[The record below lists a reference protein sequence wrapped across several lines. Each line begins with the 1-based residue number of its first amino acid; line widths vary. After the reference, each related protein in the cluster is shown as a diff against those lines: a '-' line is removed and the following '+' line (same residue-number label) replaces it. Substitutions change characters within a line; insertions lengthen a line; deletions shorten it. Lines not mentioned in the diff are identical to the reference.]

1 MTMERKHFL
10 TLGAGLTVGGLLG
23 KSALQ
28 SETIDGKNQS
38 LSNQKF
44 DLKNPFPIAP
54 NDSENQPEQDGPY
67 WDFIRTLF
75 PLNPNLT
82 FLNNGTMGITPY
94 PVLEALNKSFH
105 HIAENAA
112 YPMHDGSFEEN
123 LAKILGCKGSELAI
137 TKNVSEGVN
146 LACRAI
152 NLKKGDEVIITLHE
166 HVGGCAAWLY
176 RAKTEGIV
184 LKLAALGATA
194 EETLKNIQ
202 AVKTKNTKVIAVPHI
217 PCTIGQVLPVNE
229 ICAWA
234 RANGIISAID
244 GAHPLGMLQMNLKE
258 MGCDYYSG
266 CFHKWLLGP
275 IGTGFFYASEEI
287 LSRSAIHH
295 VAAYSVDKFDMSTT
309 PPSLGELVNKTARYS
324 YGTFPGPM
332 YDGAKAALQFY
343 QKIGPALIEKRVK
356 FLSKEVMNGLYAVND
371 NPKLKFPI
379 LDGSQTQNGSAE
391 TSNVKTPIAWKMHHS
406 HGPVIEVLTP
416 EEEASRGAQVGF
428 RIHEHPSKTAASN
441 AQATKEGTPIASAA
455 SSAPIT
461 PGTSTPQASQRFCDF
476 ARKNNVIL
484 RYVAENNIHC
494 VRVSTHYYNNKK
506 DINRFFEVLD
516 MFLKE
521 EGWL

>member
-1 MTMERKHFL
+1 MERKHFL
-10 TLGAGLTVGGLLG
+10 TLGAGLTVGGLIG
-23 KSALQ
+23 KSALNGENI
-28 SETIDGKNQS
+28 SGAKTKISDY
-38 LSNQKF
+38 KF
-44 DLKNPFPIAP
+44 DPEKPFPI
-54 NDSENQPEQDGPY
+54 SPEGDVNHPEHDGPY

-75 PLNPNLT
+75 PLKSDLT

-105 HIAENAA
+105 HIAENGA

-123 LAKILGCKGSELAI
+123 LGQILGCKGSELAI

-152 NLKKGDEVIITLHE
+152 SLKKGDEVIITLHE

-194 EETLKNIQ
+194 EETLNNIKS
-202 AVKTKNTKVIAVPHI
+202 VKTKNTKVIAVPHI

-234 RANGIISAID
+234 KANGIISAID

-287 LSRSAIHH
+287 LSRSVIHH

-309 PPSLGELVNKTARYS
+309 PPSMGELVNKTARYS

-332 YDGAKAALQFY
+332 YDGAKAAMQFY

-356 FLSKEVMNGLYAVND
+356 YLSKEVMNGLMEIND
-371 NPKLKFPI
+371 NPSLKF
-379 LDGSQTQNGSAE
+379 
-391 TSNVKTPIAWKMHHS
+391 
-406 HGPVIEVLTP
+406 PVIEVLTP
-416 EEEASRGAQVGF
+416 AEDASRGAQVGF
-428 RIHEHPSKTAASN
+428 RIHEHPSKIASSN
-441 AQATKEGTPIASAA
+441 AQVTKEGAPIA
-455 SSAPIT
+455 IT
-461 PGTSTPQASQRFCDF
+461 AISQSLVPGTSTPQASQRFCDF

-506 DINRFFEVLD
+506 DINRFFEVLQ

-521 EGWL
+521 EGWM

>member
-1 MTMERKHFL
+1 MERKHFL
-10 TLGAGLTVGGLLG
+10 TLGAGLTLGGLIG
-23 KSALQ
+23 KSALNGEKI
-28 SETIDGKNQS
+28 SGAKTKISD
-38 LSNQKF
+38 LKF
-44 DLKNPFPIAP
+44 DLEKPFPISAEGDV
-54 NDSENQPEQDGPY
+54 NHPEQDGPY

-75 PLNPNLT
+75 PLKSDLT

-105 HIAENAA
+105 HIAENGA

-123 LAKILGCKGSELAI
+123 LGQILGCKGSELAI

-152 NLKKGDEVIITLHE
+152 ALKKGDEVIITLHE

-184 LKLAALGATA
+184 LKLATLGATA
-194 EETLKNIQ
+194 EETLNNIK

-234 RANGIISAID
+234 KANGIISAID

-287 LSRSAIHH
+287 LSHSAIHH

-309 PPSLGELVNKTARYS
+309 PPSMGELVNKTARYS

-332 YDGAKAALQFY
+332 YDGAKAAMQFY

-356 FLSKEVMNGLYAVND
+356 YLSKEVMNGLMEINN
-371 NPKLKFPI
+371 NPSLKFPVI
-379 LDGSQTQNGSAE
+379 DPSRSQNGVDNS
-391 TSNVKTPIAWKMHHS
+391 SNNSLPIAWKMHHS
-406 HGPVIEVLTP
+406 QGPVIEILTP
-416 EEEASRGAQVGF
+416 SEDASRGAQVGF
-428 RIHEHPSKTAASN
+428 RIHQHPSKIAAANIQS
-441 AQATKEGTPIASAA
+441 AIAERPLSKSKESQTGV
-455 SSAPIT
+455 

-506 DINRFFEVLD
+506 DINRFFEVLQL
-516 MFLKE
+516 FLKE
-521 EGWL
+521 EGWM

>member
-1 MTMERKHFL
+1 MERKHFL
-10 TLGAGLTVGGLLG
+10 TLGAGLTVGGLIG
-23 KSALQ
+23 KSALNGEKI
-28 SETIDGKNQS
+28 SGAKTKISD
-38 LSNQKF
+38 LKF
-44 DLKNPFPIAP
+44 DLEKPFPISP
-54 NDSENQPEQDGPY
+54 EGDVNHPEQDGPY

-75 PLNPNLT
+75 PLKSDLT

-105 HIAENAA
+105 HIAENGA

-123 LAKILGCKGSELAI
+123 LGQILGCKGSELAI

-152 NLKKGDEVIITLHE
+152 SLKKGDEVIITLHE

-184 LKLAALGATA
+184 LKLATLGATA
-194 EETLKNIQ
+194 EETLNNIK

-234 RANGIISAID
+234 KANGIISAID

-258 MGCDYYSG
+258 IGCDYYSG

-287 LSRSAIHH
+287 LSHSAIHH

-309 PPSLGELVNKTARYS
+309 PPSMGELVNKTARYS

-332 YDGAKAALQFY
+332 YDGAKAAMQFY

-356 FLSKEVMNGLYAVND
+356 YLSKEVMNGLMEINN
-371 NPKLKFPI
+371 NPSLKFPVI
-379 LDGSQTQNGSAE
+379 DPSRSQNGVDNS
-391 TSNVKTPIAWKMHHS
+391 SNNSLPIAWKMHHS
-406 HGPVIEVLTP
+406 QGPVIEILTP
-416 EEEASRGAQVGF
+416 SEDASRGAQVGF
-428 RIHEHPSKTAASN
+428 RIHQHPSKIVAANIQSTI
-441 AQATKEGTPIASAA
+441 AETPLSK
-455 SSAPIT
+455 ST
-461 PGTSTPQASQRFCDF
+461 ENQTGVPGTSTPQASQRFCDF

-506 DINRFFEVLD
+506 DINRFFEVLQL
-516 MFLKE
+516 FLKE
-521 EGWL
+521 EGWM

>member
-1 MTMERKHFL
+1 MERKHFL
-10 TLGAGLTVGGLLG
+10 TLGAGLTVGGLIG
-23 KSALQ
+23 KSALNGENI
-28 SETIDGKNQS
+28 SGAKTKISDY
-38 LSNQKF
+38 KF
-44 DLKNPFPIAP
+44 DPEKPFPISP
-54 NDSENQPEQDGPY
+54 EGDVNHPEQDGPY

-75 PLNPNLT
+75 PLKSDLT

-105 HIAENAA
+105 HIAENGA

-123 LAKILGCKGSELAI
+123 LGQILGCKGSELAI

-152 NLKKGDEVIITLHE
+152 SLNKGDEVIITLHE

-194 EETLKNIQ
+194 EETLNNIKS
-202 AVKTKNTKVIAVPHI
+202 VKTKNTKVIAVPHI

-234 RANGIISAID
+234 KANGIISAID

-309 PPSLGELVNKTARYS
+309 PPSMGELVNKTARYS

-332 YDGAKAALQFY
+332 YDGAKAAMQFY

-356 FLSKEVMNGLYAVND
+356 YLSKEVMNGLTEIND
-371 NPKLKFPI
+371 NPSLKF
-379 LDGSQTQNGSAE
+379 
-391 TSNVKTPIAWKMHHS
+391 
-406 HGPVIEVLTP
+406 PVIEVLTP
-416 EEEASRGAQVGF
+416 SEDASRGAQVGF
-428 RIHEHPSKTAASN
+428 RIHEHPSKIASSN
-441 AQATKEGTPIASAA
+441 AQVTREGTPMAIKAMSQSLA
-455 SSAPIT
+455 

-506 DINRFFEVLD
+506 DINRFFEVLQ

-521 EGWL
+521 EGWM

>member
-1 MTMERKHFL
+1 MERKHFL
-10 TLGAGLTVGGLLG
+10 TLGAGLTVGGLIG
-23 KSALQ
+23 KSALNGENI
-28 SETIDGKNQS
+28 SGAKTKISDY
-38 LSNQKF
+38 KF
-44 DLKNPFPIAP
+44 DPEKPFPISP
-54 NDSENQPEQDGPY
+54 EGDVNHPEQDGPY

-75 PLNPNLT
+75 PLKSDLT

-105 HIAENAA
+105 HIAENGA

-123 LAKILGCKGSELAI
+123 LGQILGCKGSELAI

-152 NLKKGDEVIITLHE
+152 SLKKGDEVIITLHE

-194 EETLKNIQ
+194 EETLNNIKS
-202 AVKTKNTKVIAVPHI
+202 VKTKNTKVIAVPHI

-234 RANGIISAID
+234 KANEIISAID

-309 PPSLGELVNKTARYS
+309 PPSMGELVNKTARYS

-332 YDGAKAALQFY
+332 YDGAKAAMQFY

-356 FLSKEVMNGLYAVND
+356 YLSKEVMNGLMEIND
-371 NPKLKFPI
+371 NPSLKF
-379 LDGSQTQNGSAE
+379 
-391 TSNVKTPIAWKMHHS
+391 
-406 HGPVIEVLTP
+406 PVIEVLTP
-416 EEEASRGAQVGF
+416 SEDASRGAQVGF
-428 RIHEHPSKTAASN
+428 RIHEHPSKIASSN
-441 AQATKEGTPIASAA
+441 AQVTKEGAPIA
-455 SSAPIT
+455 IT
-461 PGTSTPQASQRFCDF
+461 AISQSLVPGTSTPQASQRFCDF

-506 DINRFFEVLD
+506 DINRFFEVLQ

-521 EGWL
+521 EGWM

>member
-1 MTMERKHFL
+1 MERKHFL
-10 TLGAGLTVGGLLG
+10 TLGAGLTVGGLIG
-23 KSALQ
+23 KSALNGEKI
-28 SETIDGKNQS
+28 SGAKTKISDF
-38 LSNQKF
+38 KF
-44 DLKNPFPIAP
+44 DLEKPFPISP
-54 NDSENQPEQDGPY
+54 EGDVNHPEQDGPY

-75 PLNPNLT
+75 PLKSDLT

-105 HIAENAA
+105 HIAENGA

-123 LAKILGCKGSELAI
+123 LGQILGCKGSELAI

-152 NLKKGDEVIITLHE
+152 SLKKGDEVIITLHE

-184 LKLAALGATA
+184 LKLATLGATA
-194 EETLKNIQ
+194 EETLNNIK

-234 RANGIISAID
+234 KANGIISAID

-309 PPSLGELVNKTARYS
+309 PPSMGELVNKTARYS

-332 YDGAKAALQFY
+332 YDGAKAAMQFY

-356 FLSKEVMNGLYAVND
+356 YLSKEVMTGLMEINN
-371 NPKLKFPI
+371 NPSLKFPVI
-379 LDGSQTQNGSAE
+379 DPSRSQNGVDNS
-391 TSNVKTPIAWKMHHS
+391 SNSSLPVAWKMHHS
-406 HGPVIEVLTP
+406 QGPVIEVLTP
-416 EEEASRGAQVGF
+416 SEDASRGAQVGF
-428 RIHEHPSKTAASN
+428 RIHQHPSK
-441 AQATKEGTPIASAA
+441 IAVANIQSTIAEKPL
-455 SSAPIT
+455 SKST
-461 PGTSTPQASQRFCDF
+461 ENQTGVPGTSTPQASQRFCDF

-484 RYVAENNIHC
+484 RYVAETNIHC
-494 VRVSTHYYNNKK
+494 VSVSTHYYNNKK
-506 DINRFFEVLD
+506 DINRFFEVLQL
-516 MFLKE
+516 FLKE
-521 EGWL
+521 EGWM

>member
-1 MTMERKHFL
+1 MERKHFL
-10 TLGAGLTVGGLLG
+10 TLGAGLTVGGLIG
-23 KSALQ
+23 KSALNGENI
-28 SETIDGKNQS
+28 SGAKTKISDY
-38 LSNQKF
+38 KF
-44 DLKNPFPIAP
+44 DPEKPFPISP
-54 NDSENQPEQDGPY
+54 EGDVNHPEQDGPY

-75 PLNPNLT
+75 PLKSDLT

-105 HIAENAA
+105 HIAENGA

-123 LAKILGCKGSELAI
+123 LGQILGCKGSELAI

-194 EETLKNIQ
+194 EETLNNIKS
-202 AVKTKNTKVIAVPHI
+202 VKTKNTKVIAVPHI

-234 RANGIISAID
+234 KANGIISAID

-287 LSRSAIHH
+287 LSRSTIHH

-309 PPSLGELVNKTARYS
+309 PPSMGELVNKTARYS

-332 YDGAKAALQFY
+332 YDGAKAAMQFY
-343 QKIGPALIEKRVK
+343 QKVGPALIEKRVK
-356 FLSKEVMNGLYAVND
+356 YLSKEVMNGLMEIND
-371 NPKLKFPI
+371 NPSLKF
-379 LDGSQTQNGSAE
+379 S
-391 TSNVKTPIAWKMHHS
+391 
-406 HGPVIEVLTP
+406 VIEVLTP
-416 EEEASRGAQVGF
+416 SEDASRGAQVGF
-428 RIHEHPSKTAASN
+428 RIHEHPSKIASSN
-441 AQATKEGTPIASAA
+441 AQITKEGTPIA
-455 SSAPIT
+455 IT
-461 PGTSTPQASQRFCDF
+461 AISQSLVPGTSTPQASQRFCDF

-494 VRVSTHYYNNKK
+494 IRVSTHYYNNKK
-506 DINRFFEVLD
+506 DINRFFEVLQ

-521 EGWL
+521 EGWM

>member
-1 MTMERKHFL
+1 
-10 TLGAGLTVGGLLG
+10 
-23 KSALQ
+23 
-28 SETIDGKNQS
+28 
-38 LSNQKF
+38 
-44 DLKNPFPIAP
+44 
-54 NDSENQPEQDGPY
+54 
-67 WDFIRTLF
+67 
-75 PLNPNLT
+75 
-82 FLNNGTMGITPY
+82 MGITPY

-105 HIAENAA
+105 HIAENGA

-123 LAKILGCKGSELAI
+123 LGQILGCKGSELAI

-184 LKLAALGATA
+184 LKLAVLGATA
-194 EETLKNIQ
+194 EETLNNIKS
-202 AVKTKNTKVIAVPHI
+202 VKTKNTKVIAVPHI

-234 RANGIISAID
+234 KANGIISAID

-295 VAAYSVDKFDMSTT
+295 VAAYSVDKFDMSST
-309 PPSLGELVNKTARYS
+309 PPSMGELVNKTARYS

-332 YDGAKAALQFY
+332 YDGAKAAIQFY

-356 FLSKEVMNGLYAVND
+356 YLSKEVMNGLMAIND
-371 NPKLKFPI
+371 NPSLKF
-379 LDGSQTQNGSAE
+379 
-391 TSNVKTPIAWKMHHS
+391 
-406 HGPVIEVLTP
+406 PVIEVLTP
-416 EEEASRGAQVGF
+416 AEDASRGAQVGF
-428 RIHEHPSKTAASN
+428 RIHEHPSKIASSN
-441 AQATKEGTPIASAA
+441 AQVTKEGTPTA
-455 SSAPIT
+455 IT
-461 PGTSTPQASQRFCDF
+461 AISQSLVPGTSTPQASQRFCDF

-506 DINRFFEVLD
+506 DINRFFEVLQ

-521 EGWL
+521 EGWM

>member
-1 MTMERKHFL
+1 MERKHFL
-10 TLGAGLTVGGLLG
+10 TLGAGLTVGGLIG
-23 KSALQ
+23 KSALNGEKI
-28 SETIDGKNQS
+28 SGAKTKISDFE
-38 LSNQKF
+38 F
-44 DLKNPFPIAP
+44 DLEKPFPISP
-54 NDSENQPEQDGPY
+54 EGDVNHPEQDGPY

-75 PLNPNLT
+75 PLKSDLT

-105 HIAENAA
+105 HIAENGA

-123 LAKILGCKGSELAI
+123 LGQILGCKGSELAI

-152 NLKKGDEVIITLHE
+152 SLKKGDEVIITLHE

-184 LKLAALGATA
+184 LKLATLGATA
-194 EETLKNIQ
+194 EETLNNIK

-234 RANGIISAID
+234 KANGIISAID

-287 LSRSAIHH
+287 LSHSAIHH

-309 PPSLGELVNKTARYS
+309 PPSMGELVNKTARYS

-332 YDGAKAALQFY
+332 YDGAKAAMQFY

-356 FLSKEVMNGLYAVND
+356 YLSKEVLTGLMEINN
-371 NPKLKFPI
+371 NPSLKFPVI
-379 LDGSQTQNGSAE
+379 DPSRSQNGVDNS
-391 TSNVKTPIAWKMHHS
+391 SNSSLPVAWKMHHS
-406 HGPVIEVLTP
+406 QGPVIEVLTP
-416 EEEASRGAQVGF
+416 SEDASRGAQVGF
-428 RIHEHPSKTAASN
+428 RIHQHPSKIAVANIQSTIA
-441 AQATKEGTPIASAA
+441 ETPLSK
-455 SSAPIT
+455 ST
-461 PGTSTPQASQRFCDF
+461 ENQTGVPGTSTPQASQRFCDF

-506 DINRFFEVLD
+506 DINRFFEVLQL
-516 MFLKE
+516 FLKE
-521 EGWL
+521 EGWM

>member
-1 MTMERKHFL
+1 MERKHFL
-10 TLGAGLTVGGLLG
+10 TLGAGLTVGGLIG
-23 KSALQ
+23 KSALNGENI
-28 SETIDGKNQS
+28 SGAKTKISDY
-38 LSNQKF
+38 KF
-44 DLKNPFPIAP
+44 DPEKPFPISP
-54 NDSENQPEQDGPY
+54 EGDVNHPEQDGPY

-75 PLNPNLT
+75 PLKSDLT

-105 HIAENAA
+105 HIAENGA

-123 LAKILGCKGSELAI
+123 LGQILGCKGSELAI

-194 EETLKNIQ
+194 EETLNNIKS
-202 AVKTKNTKVIAVPHI
+202 VKTKNTKVIAVPHI

-234 RANGIISAID
+234 KANGIISAID

-295 VAAYSVDKFDMSTT
+295 VAAYSVDKFDMSST
-309 PPSLGELVNKTARYS
+309 PPSMGELVNKTARYS

-332 YDGAKAALQFY
+332 YDGAKAAMQFY

-356 FLSKEVMNGLYAVND
+356 YLSKEVMNGLMEIND
-371 NPKLKFPI
+371 NPSLKF
-379 LDGSQTQNGSAE
+379 
-391 TSNVKTPIAWKMHHS
+391 
-406 HGPVIEVLTP
+406 PVIEVLTP
-416 EEEASRGAQVGF
+416 SEDASRGAQVGF
-428 RIHEHPSKTAASN
+428 RIHEHPSKIASSN
-441 AQATKEGTPIASAA
+441 AQVTKEG
-455 SSAPIT
+455 APIVIT
-461 PGTSTPQASQRFCDF
+461 AISQSLVPGTSTPQASQRFCDF

-494 VRVSTHYYNNKK
+494 IRVSTHYYNNKK
-506 DINRFFEVLD
+506 DINRFFEVLQ

-521 EGWL
+521 EGWM

>member
-1 MTMERKHFL
+1 MERKHFL
-10 TLGAGLTVGGLLG
+10 TLGAGLTVGGLIG
-23 KSALQ
+23 KSALNGENI
-28 SETIDGKNQS
+28 SGAKTKISDY
-38 LSNQKF
+38 KF
-44 DLKNPFPIAP
+44 DPEKPFPISP
-54 NDSENQPEQDGPY
+54 EGDVNHPEQDGPY

-75 PLNPNLT
+75 PLKSDLT

-105 HIAENAA
+105 HIAENGA

-123 LAKILGCKGSELAI
+123 LGQILGCKGSELAI

-184 LKLAALGATA
+184 LKLAVLGATA
-194 EETLKNIQ
+194 EETLNNIKS
-202 AVKTKNTKVIAVPHI
+202 VKTKNTKVIAVPHI

-234 RANGIISAID
+234 KANGIISAID

-295 VAAYSVDKFDMSTT
+295 VAAYSVDKFDMSST
-309 PPSLGELVNKTARYS
+309 PPSMGELVNKTARYS

-332 YDGAKAALQFY
+332 YDGAKAAIQFY

-356 FLSKEVMNGLYAVND
+356 YLSKEVMNGLMAIND
-371 NPKLKFPI
+371 NPSLKF
-379 LDGSQTQNGSAE
+379 
-391 TSNVKTPIAWKMHHS
+391 
-406 HGPVIEVLTP
+406 PVIEVLTP
-416 EEEASRGAQVGF
+416 AEDASRGAQVGF
-428 RIHEHPSKTAASN
+428 RIHEHPSKIASSN
-441 AQATKEGTPIASAA
+441 AQVTKEGTPTA
-455 SSAPIT
+455 IT
-461 PGTSTPQASQRFCDF
+461 AISQSLVPGTSTPQASQRFCDF

-506 DINRFFEVLD
+506 DINRFFEVLQ

-521 EGWL
+521 EGWM

>member
-1 MTMERKHFL
+1 MERKHFL
-10 TLGAGLTVGGLLG
+10 TLGAGLTVGGLIG
-23 KSALQ
+23 KSALNGENI
-28 SETIDGKNQS
+28 SGAKTKISDY
-38 LSNQKF
+38 KF
-44 DLKNPFPIAP
+44 DPEKPFPISP
-54 NDSENQPEQDGPY
+54 EGDVNHPEQDGPY

-75 PLNPNLT
+75 PLKSDLT

-105 HIAENAA
+105 HIAENGA

-123 LAKILGCKGSELAI
+123 LGQILGCKGSELAI

-152 NLKKGDEVIITLHE
+152 SLKKGDEVIITLHE

-194 EETLKNIQ
+194 EETLNNIKS
-202 AVKTKNTKVIAVPHI
+202 VKTKNTKVIAVPHI

-234 RANGIISAID
+234 KANGIISAID
-244 GAHPLGMLQMNLKE
+244 GAHPLGMLHMNLKE

-309 PPSLGELVNKTARYS
+309 PPSMGELLNKTARYS

-332 YDGAKAALQFY
+332 YDGAKAAMQFY

-356 FLSKEVMNGLYAVND
+356 YLSKEVMNGLMEIND
-371 NPKLKFPI
+371 NPSLKF
-379 LDGSQTQNGSAE
+379 
-391 TSNVKTPIAWKMHHS
+391 
-406 HGPVIEVLTP
+406 PVIEVLTP
-416 EEEASRGAQVGF
+416 AEDASRGAQVGF
-428 RIHEHPSKTAASN
+428 RIHEHPSKIASSN
-441 AQATKEGTPIASAA
+441 AQVTKEGAPIA
-455 SSAPIT
+455 IT
-461 PGTSTPQASQRFCDF
+461 AISQSLVPGTSTPQASQRFCDF

-506 DINRFFEVLD
+506 DINRFFEVLQ

-521 EGWL
+521 EGWM

>member
-1 MTMERKHFL
+1 MERKHFL
-10 TLGAGLTVGGLLG
+10 TLGAGLTVGGLIG
-23 KSALQ
+23 KSPLNGENISGAKTKI
-28 SETIDGKNQS
+28 SDY
-38 LSNQKF
+38 KF
-44 DLKNPFPIAP
+44 DPEKPFPISP
-54 NDSENQPEQDGPY
+54 EGDVNHPEQDGPY

-75 PLNPNLT
+75 PLKSDLT

-105 HIAENAA
+105 HIAENGA

-123 LAKILGCKGSELAI
+123 LGQILGCKGSELAI

-152 NLKKGDEVIITLHE
+152 SLKKGDEVIITLHE

-184 LKLAALGATA
+184 LKLAVLGATA
-194 EETLKNIQ
+194 EETLNNIK

-234 RANGIISAID
+234 KANGIISAID

-309 PPSLGELVNKTARYS
+309 PPSMGELVNKTARYS

-332 YDGAKAALQFY
+332 YDGAKAAMQFY

-356 FLSKEVMNGLYAVND
+356 YLSKEVMNGLMAIND
-371 NPKLKFPI
+371 NPSLKF
-379 LDGSQTQNGSAE
+379 
-391 TSNVKTPIAWKMHHS
+391 
-406 HGPVIEVLTP
+406 PVIEVLTP
-416 EEEASRGAQVGF
+416 AEDASRGAQVGF
-428 RIHEHPSKTAASN
+428 RIHEHPSKIASSN
-441 AQATKEGTPIASAA
+441 AQVTKEGTPIA
-455 SSAPIT
+455 IT
-461 PGTSTPQASQRFCDF
+461 AISQSLVPGTSTPQASQRFCDF

-506 DINRFFEVLD
+506 DINRFFEVLQ

-521 EGWL
+521 EGWM

>member
-1 MTMERKHFL
+1 MERKHFL

-23 KSALQ
+23 KSALNDEAI
-28 SETIDGKNQS
+28 SDAKRKSTDI
-38 LSNQKF
+38 KF
-44 DLKNPFPIAP
+44 DSEKPLPFAP
-54 NDSENQPEQDGPY
+54 EAEENHPEHDGPY

-75 PLNPNLT
+75 PLKTDLT

-105 HIAENAA
+105 HIAENGA

-123 LAKILGCKGSELAI
+123 LGQILGCKGSELAI

-152 NLKKGDEVIITLHE
+152 ALKKGDEVIITLHE

-194 EETLKNIQ
+194 EETLNNIK

-309 PPSLGELVNKTARYS
+309 PPSMGELVNKTARYS

-332 YDGAKAALQFY
+332 YDGAKAAMQFY

-356 FLSKEVMNGLYAVND
+356 YLSKEVMNGLMEIND
-371 NPKLKFPI
+371 NPTLKF
-379 LDGSQTQNGSAE
+379 
-391 TSNVKTPIAWKMHHS
+391 
-406 HGPVIEVLTP
+406 PVIEVLTP
-416 EEEASRGAQVGF
+416 SEDASRGAQVGF
-428 RIHEHPSKTAASN
+428 RIHEHPSKIAAANIQSTN
-441 AQATKEGTPIASAA
+441 AKTPISNSAGNQ
-455 SSAPIT
+455 T
-461 PGTSTPQASQRFCDF
+461 LVPGTSTPQASQRFCDF

-506 DINRFFEVLD
+506 DINRFFEVLQ

-521 EGWL
+521 EGWF

>member
-1 MTMERKHFL
+1 MERKHFL
-10 TLGAGLTVGGLLG
+10 TLGAGLTVGGLIG
-23 KSALQ
+23 KSALNGENI
-28 SETIDGKNQS
+28 SGAKTKISDY
-38 LSNQKF
+38 KF
-44 DLKNPFPIAP
+44 DPEKPFPISP
-54 NDSENQPEQDGPY
+54 EGDVNHPEQDGPY

-75 PLNPNLT
+75 PLKSDLT

-94 PVLEALNKSFH
+94 PILEALNKSFH
-105 HIAENAA
+105 HIAENGA

-123 LAKILGCKGSELAI
+123 LGQILGCKGSELAI

-152 NLKKGDEVIITLHE
+152 SLKKGDEVIITLHE

-194 EETLKNIQ
+194 EETLNNIKS
-202 AVKTKNTKVIAVPHI
+202 VKTKNTKVIAVPHI

-234 RANGIISAID
+234 KANGIISAID

-309 PPSLGELVNKTARYS
+309 PPSMGELVNKTARYS

-332 YDGAKAALQFY
+332 YDGAKAAMQFY

-356 FLSKEVMNGLYAVND
+356 YLSKEVMNGLMEIND
-371 NPKLKFPI
+371 NPSLKFP
-379 LDGSQTQNGSAE
+379 
-391 TSNVKTPIAWKMHHS
+391 
-406 HGPVIEVLTP
+406 VIELLTP
-416 EEEASRGAQVGF
+416 SEDASRGAQVGF
-428 RIHEHPSKTAASN
+428 RIHEHPSKISSSN
-441 AQATKEGTPIASAA
+441 AQVTKEGAPIA
-455 SSAPIT
+455 IT
-461 PGTSTPQASQRFCDF
+461 AISQSLVPGTSTPQASQRFCDF

-506 DINRFFEVLD
+506 DINRFFEVLQ

-521 EGWL
+521 EGWM

>member
-1 MTMERKHFL
+1 MERKHFL
-10 TLGAGLTVGGLLG
+10 TLGAGLTVGGLIG
-23 KSALQ
+23 KSALNGENI
-28 SETIDGKNQS
+28 SGAKTKISDY
-38 LSNQKF
+38 KF
-44 DLKNPFPIAP
+44 DPEKPFPISP
-54 NDSENQPEQDGPY
+54 EGDVNHPEQDGPY

-75 PLNPNLT
+75 PLKSDLT

-94 PVLEALNKSFH
+94 PILEALNKSFH
-105 HIAENAA
+105 HIAENGA

-123 LAKILGCKGSELAI
+123 LGQILGCKGSELAI

-152 NLKKGDEVIITLHE
+152 SLKKGDEVIITLHE

-194 EETLKNIQ
+194 EETLNNIKS
-202 AVKTKNTKVIAVPHI
+202 VKTKNTKVIAVPHI

-234 RANGIISAID
+234 KANGIISAID

-309 PPSLGELVNKTARYS
+309 PPSMGELVNKTARYS

-332 YDGAKAALQFY
+332 YDGAKAAMQFY

-356 FLSKEVMNGLYAVND
+356 YLSKKVMNGLMEIND
-371 NPKLKFPI
+371 NPSLKFP
-379 LDGSQTQNGSAE
+379 
-391 TSNVKTPIAWKMHHS
+391 
-406 HGPVIEVLTP
+406 VIELLTP
-416 EEEASRGAQVGF
+416 SEDASRGAQVGF
-428 RIHEHPSKTAASN
+428 RIHEHPSKISSSN
-441 AQATKEGTPIASAA
+441 AQVTKEGAPIA
-455 SSAPIT
+455 IT
-461 PGTSTPQASQRFCDF
+461 AISQSLVPGTSTPQASQRFCDF

-506 DINRFFEVLD
+506 DINRFFEVLQ

-521 EGWL
+521 EGWM

>member
-1 MTMERKHFL
+1 MERKHFL

-23 KSALQ
+23 KSALNGEAI
-28 SETIDGKNQS
+28 SAAKRKSTDI
-38 LSNQKF
+38 KF
-44 DLKNPFPIAP
+44 DPEKPLPFAP
-54 NDSENQPEQDGPY
+54 EAEENHPEHDGPY

-75 PLNPNLT
+75 PLKTDLT

-105 HIAENAA
+105 HIAENGA

-123 LAKILGCKGSELAI
+123 LGQILGCKGSELAI

-152 NLKKGDEVIITLHE
+152 TLKKGDEVIITLHE

-194 EETLKNIQ
+194 EETLNNIK

-229 ICAWA
+229 ICAWSK
-234 RANGIISAID
+234 ANGIISAID

-295 VAAYSVDKFDMSTT
+295 VAAYSVDKFDMSNT
-309 PPSLGELVNKTARYS
+309 PPSMGELVNKTARYS

-332 YDGAKAALQFY
+332 YDGAKAAMQFY

-356 FLSKEVMNGLYAVND
+356 YLSKEVMNGLMEIND
-371 NPKLKFPI
+371 NPTLKF
-379 LDGSQTQNGSAE
+379 
-391 TSNVKTPIAWKMHHS
+391 
-406 HGPVIEVLTP
+406 PVIEVLTP
-416 EEEASRGAQVGF
+416 SEDASRGAQVGF
-428 RIHEHPSKTAASN
+428 RIHEHPSKIAAANIQSTN
-441 AQATKEGTPIASAA
+441 AKTPISNSAGNQ
-455 SSAPIT
+455 T
-461 PGTSTPQASQRFCDF
+461 LVPGTSTPQASQRFCDF

-506 DINRFFEVLD
+506 DINRFFDVLQL
-516 MFLKE
+516 FLKE
-521 EGWL
+521 EGWM

>member
-1 MTMERKHFL
+1 MERKHFL

-23 KSALQ
+23 KSALNGD
-28 SETIDGKNQS
+28 SMSAVKS
-38 LSNQKF
+38 KSNEYKYSPEKP
-44 DLKNPFPIAP
+44 LPVSPEAE
-54 NDSENQPEQDGPY
+54 ENHPEHDGPY

-75 PLNPNLT
+75 PLKTDLT

-105 HIAENAA
+105 HIAEHGA

-123 LAKILGCKGSELAI
+123 LGQILGCKGSELAI

-152 NLKKGDEVIITLHE
+152 TLKKGDEVIITLHE

-184 LKLAALGATA
+184 LKLAVLGATA
-194 EETLKNIQ
+194 EETLNNIK

-309 PPSLGELVNKTARYS
+309 PPSMGELVNKTARYS

-332 YDGAKAALQFY
+332 YDGAKAAMQFY

-356 FLSKEVMNGLYAVND
+356 YLSKEVMNSLMEIND
-371 NPKLKFPI
+371 NPSLKFP
-379 LDGSQTQNGSAE
+379 
-391 TSNVKTPIAWKMHHS
+391 
-406 HGPVIEVLTP
+406 VIEILTP
-416 EEEASRGAQVGF
+416 SEDASRGAQVGF
-428 RIHEHPSKTAASN
+428 RIHQHPSKIAAANIQSTKAESPISN
-441 AQATKEGTPIASAA
+441 SAV
-455 SSAPIT
+455 IQT
-461 PGTSTPQASQRFCDF
+461 LVPGTSTPQASQRFCDF

-506 DINRFFEVLD
+506 DINRFFEVLQ

-521 EGWL
+521 EGWM

>member
-1 MTMERKHFL
+1 MERKHFL
-10 TLGAGLTVGGLLG
+10 TLGAGLTVGGLIG
-23 KSALQ
+23 KSALNGENI
-28 SETIDGKNQS
+28 SGAKTKISDYKYDPEK
-38 LSNQKF
+38 
-44 DLKNPFPIAP
+44 PFPISP
-54 NDSENQPEQDGPY
+54 DGDENHPEHDSPY

-75 PLNPNLT
+75 PLKSDLT

-105 HIAENAA
+105 FIAENGA

-123 LAKILGCKGSELAI
+123 LGQLLGCKGSELAI

-166 HVGGCAAWLY
+166 HVGGCTAWLY

-194 EETLKNIQ
+194 EETLNNIKT
-202 AVKTKNTKVIAVPHI
+202 VKTKNTKVIAVPHI

-234 RANGIISAID
+234 KANGIISAID

-309 PPSLGELVNKTARYS
+309 PPSMGELVNKTARYS

-332 YDGAKAALQFY
+332 YDGAKAAIQFY

-356 FLSKEVMNGLYAVND
+356 YLSKEIMNGLMEIND
-371 NPKLKFPI
+371 NPTLKF
-379 LDGSQTQNGSAE
+379 
-391 TSNVKTPIAWKMHHS
+391 
-406 HGPVIEVLTP
+406 PVIEVLTP
-416 EEEASRGAQVGF
+416 SEDASRGAQVGF
-428 RIHEHPSKTAASN
+428 RIHEHPSKIAAANIQSTN
-441 AQATKEGTPIASAA
+441 AETPISN
-455 SSAPIT
+455 ST
-461 PGTSTPQASQRFCDF
+461 GNQTLVPGTSTPQASQRFCDF

-506 DINRFFEVLD
+506 DINRFFDVLQL
-516 MFLKE
+516 FLKE
-521 EGWL
+521 EGWM

>member
-1 MTMERKHFL
+1 MERKHFL
-10 TLGAGLTVGGLLG
+10 TLGAGLTVGGLIG
-23 KSALQ
+23 KSALNGENI
-28 SETIDGKNQS
+28 SGAKTKISDY
-38 LSNQKF
+38 KF
-44 DLKNPFPIAP
+44 DPEKPFPISP
-54 NDSENQPEQDGPY
+54 EGDVNHPEHDSPY

-75 PLNPNLT
+75 PLKSDLT

-105 HIAENAA
+105 HIAENGA

-123 LAKILGCKGSELAI
+123 LGQILGCKGSELAI

-152 NLKKGDEVIITLHE
+152 SLKKGDEVIITLHE

-194 EETLKNIQ
+194 EETLNNIKS
-202 AVKTKNTKVIAVPHI
+202 VKTKNTKVIAVPHI

-234 RANGIISAID
+234 KANGIISAID

-309 PPSLGELVNKTARYS
+309 PPSMGELVNKTARYS

-332 YDGAKAALQFY
+332 YDGAKAAMQFY

-356 FLSKEVMNGLYAVND
+356 YLSKEVMNGLMAIND
-371 NPKLKFPI
+371 NPSLKF
-379 LDGSQTQNGSAE
+379 
-391 TSNVKTPIAWKMHHS
+391 
-406 HGPVIEVLTP
+406 PVIEVLTP
-416 EEEASRGAQVGF
+416 AEDASRGAQVGF
-428 RIHEHPSKTAASN
+428 RIHEHPSKIASSN
-441 AQATKEGTPIASAA
+441 AQVTKEGTPTA
-455 SSAPIT
+455 IT
-461 PGTSTPQASQRFCDF
+461 AMSQSLVTGTSTPQASQRFCDF

-506 DINRFFEVLD
+506 DINRFFEVLQ

-521 EGWL
+521 EGWM

>member
-1 MTMERKHFL
+1 MERKHFL

-23 KSALQ
+23 KSALNDEAI
-28 SETIDGKNQS
+28 SDVKRKSTDI
-38 LSNQKF
+38 KF
-44 DLKNPFPIAP
+44 DSEKPLPFAP
-54 NDSENQPEQDGPY
+54 EAEENHPEHDGPY

-75 PLNPNLT
+75 PLKSDLT

-105 HIAENAA
+105 HIAENGA
-112 YPMHDGSFEEN
+112 YPMHDASFEEN
-123 LAKILGCKGSELAI
+123 LGQILGCKGSELAI

-152 NLKKGDEVIITLHE
+152 TLKKGDEVIITLHE

-194 EETLKNIQ
+194 EETLNNIK

-309 PPSLGELVNKTARYS
+309 PPSMGELVNKTARYS

-332 YDGAKAALQFY
+332 YDGAKAAMQFY

-356 FLSKEVMNGLYAVND
+356 YLSKEVMNGLMEIND
-371 NPKLKFPI
+371 NPSLKFP
-379 LDGSQTQNGSAE
+379 
-391 TSNVKTPIAWKMHHS
+391 
-406 HGPVIEVLTP
+406 VIEILTP
-416 EEEASRGAQVGF
+416 AEDASRGAQVGF
-428 RIHEHPSKTAASN
+428 RIHEHPSKIAAANIQTTKAESPISN
-441 AQATKEGTPIASAA
+441 SAV
-455 SSAPIT
+455 IQT
-461 PGTSTPQASQRFCDF
+461 LVPGTSTPQASQRFCDF

-506 DINRFFEVLD
+506 DINRFFEVLQ

-521 EGWL
+521 EGWM

>member
-1 MTMERKHFL
+1 MERKHFL
-10 TLGAGLTVGGLLG
+10 TLGAGLTVGGLIG
-23 KSALQ
+23 KSALNCEKI
-28 SETIDGKNQS
+28 SGAKTKISD
-38 LSNQKF
+38 LKF
-44 DLKNPFPIAP
+44 DLEKPFPISP
-54 NDSENQPEQDGPY
+54 EGDVNHPEQDGPY

-75 PLNPNLT
+75 PLKSDLT

-105 HIAENAA
+105 HIAENGA

-123 LAKILGCKGSELAI
+123 LGQILGCKGSELAI

-152 NLKKGDEVIITLHE
+152 SLKKGDEVIITLHE

-184 LKLAALGATA
+184 LKLATLGATA
-194 EETLKNIQ
+194 EETLNNIK

-234 RANGIISAID
+234 KANGIISAID

-287 LSRSAIHH
+287 LSQSAIHH

-309 PPSLGELVNKTARYS
+309 PPSMGELVNKTARYS

-332 YDGAKAALQFY
+332 YDGAKAAMQFY

-356 FLSKEVMNGLYAVND
+356 YLSKEVLTGLMEIN
-371 NPKLKFPI
+371 NNSSLKFPVI
-379 LDGSQTQNGSAE
+379 DPSRSQNAVDNS
-391 TSNVKTPIAWKMHHS
+391 SNNSLPITWKMHQNQ
-406 HGPVIEVLTP
+406 GPVIEVLTP
-416 EEEASRGAQVGF
+416 SEDASRGAQVGF
-428 RIHEHPSKTAASN
+428 RIYQHPSKIVAANIQSTI
-441 AQATKEGTPIASAA
+441 AETPLSK
-455 SSAPIT
+455 ST
-461 PGTSTPQASQRFCDF
+461 ENQTGVPGTSTPQASQRFCDF

-506 DINRFFEVLD
+506 DIKRFFEVLQL
-516 MFLKE
+516 FLKE
-521 EGWL
+521 EGWM

>member
-1 MTMERKHFL
+1 MERKHFL

-23 KSALQ
+23 KSALNGD
-28 SETIDGKNQS
+28 SMSALKS
-38 LSNQKF
+38 KSNEYKYSPEKP
-44 DLKNPFPIAP
+44 LPFAP
-54 NDSENQPEQDGPY
+54 EAEENHPEHDGPY

-75 PLNPNLT
+75 PLKSDLT

-105 HIAENAA
+105 HIAENGA

-123 LAKILGCKGSELAI
+123 LGQILGCKGSELAI

-152 NLKKGDEVIITLHE
+152 TLKKGDEVIITLHE

-184 LKLAALGATA
+184 LKLAVLGATA
-194 EETLKNIQ
+194 EETLNNIK

-287 LSRSAIHH
+287 LSRSMIHH
-295 VAAYSVDKFDMSTT
+295 VAAYSVDKFDMSAT
-309 PPSLGELVNKTARYS
+309 PPSMGELVNKTARYS

-332 YDGAKAALQFY
+332 YDGAKAAMQFY

-356 FLSKEVMNGLYAVND
+356 YLSKEVMNGLMEIND
-371 NPKLKFPI
+371 NPSLKFP
-379 LDGSQTQNGSAE
+379 
-391 TSNVKTPIAWKMHHS
+391 
-406 HGPVIEVLTP
+406 VIEILTP
-416 EEEASRGAQVGF
+416 SEDASRGAQVGF
-428 RIHEHPSKTAASN
+428 RIHQHPSKIAATNIQS
-441 AQATKEGTPIASAA
+441 TKAESPISKSAE
-455 SSAPIT
+455 SQTSV

-506 DINRFFEVLD
+506 DINRFFEVLH

-521 EGWL
+521 EGWM

>member
-1 MTMERKHFL
+1 MERKHFL
-10 TLGAGLTVGGLLG
+10 TLGAGLTVGGLIG
-23 KSALQ
+23 KSALNGENI
-28 SETIDGKNQS
+28 SGAKTKISDY
-38 LSNQKF
+38 KF
-44 DLKNPFPIAP
+44 DPEKPFPISP
-54 NDSENQPEQDGPY
+54 EGDVNHPEQDGPY

-75 PLNPNLT
+75 PLKSDLT

-105 HIAENAA
+105 HIAENGA

-123 LAKILGCKGSELAI
+123 LGQILGCKGSELAI

-152 NLKKGDEVIITLHE
+152 SLKKGDEVIITLHE

-194 EETLKNIQ
+194 EETLNNIKS
-202 AVKTKNTKVIAVPHI
+202 VKTKNTKVIAVPHI

-234 RANGIISAID
+234 KANGIISAID

-295 VAAYSVDKFDMSTT
+295 VAAYSVDKFDMSST
-309 PPSLGELVNKTARYS
+309 PPSMGELVNKTARYS

-332 YDGAKAALQFY
+332 YDGAKAAMQFY

-356 FLSKEVMNGLYAVND
+356 YLSKEVMNGLMEIND
-371 NPKLKFPI
+371 NPSLKF
-379 LDGSQTQNGSAE
+379 
-391 TSNVKTPIAWKMHHS
+391 
-406 HGPVIEVLTP
+406 PVIEVLTP
-416 EEEASRGAQVGF
+416 SEDASRGAQVGF
-428 RIHEHPSKTAASN
+428 RIHEHPSKIASSN
-441 AQATKEGTPIASAA
+441 AQVTREGTPMAIKAMSQSLA
-455 SSAPIT
+455 

-506 DINRFFEVLD
+506 DINRFFEVLQ

-521 EGWL
+521 EGWM

>member
-1 MTMERKHFL
+1 MERKHFL
-10 TLGAGLTVGGLLG
+10 TLGAGLTVGGLIG
-23 KSALQ
+23 KSALNGEKI
-28 SETIDGKNQS
+28 SGAKTKISD
-38 LSNQKF
+38 LKF
-44 DLKNPFPIAP
+44 DLEKPFPISP
-54 NDSENQPEQDGPY
+54 EGDVNHPEQDGPY

-75 PLNPNLT
+75 PLKSDLT

-105 HIAENAA
+105 HIAENGA

-123 LAKILGCKGSELAI
+123 LGQILGCKGSELAI

-152 NLKKGDEVIITLHE
+152 ALKKGDEVIITLHE

-184 LKLAALGATA
+184 LKLATLGATA
-194 EETLKNIQ
+194 EETLNNIK

-234 RANGIISAID
+234 KANGIISAID

-287 LSRSAIHH
+287 LSHSAIHH

-309 PPSLGELVNKTARYS
+309 PPSMGELVNKTARYS

-332 YDGAKAALQFY
+332 YDGAKAAMQFY

-356 FLSKEVMNGLYAVND
+356 YLSKEVMTGLMEINN
-371 NPKLKFPI
+371 NPSLKFPVI
-379 LDGSQTQNGSAE
+379 DPSRSQNGVDNS
-391 TSNVKTPIAWKMHHS
+391 SNNSLPVAWKMHHS
-406 HGPVIEVLTP
+406 QGPVIEVLTP
-416 EEEASRGAQVGF
+416 SEDASRGAQVGF
-428 RIHEHPSKTAASN
+428 RIHQHPSKIAAANIQSTI
-441 AQATKEGTPIASAA
+441 AETPLSKSKESQTGV
-455 SSAPIT
+455 

-506 DINRFFEVLD
+506 DINRFFEVLQL
-516 MFLKE
+516 FLKE
-521 EGWL
+521 EGWM

>member
-1 MTMERKHFL
+1 MERKHFL
-10 TLGAGLTVGGLLG
+10 TLGAGLTVGGLIG
-23 KSALQ
+23 KSALNGENI
-28 SETIDGKNQS
+28 SGAKTKISDY
-38 LSNQKF
+38 KF
-44 DLKNPFPIAP
+44 DPEKPFPISP
-54 NDSENQPEQDGPY
+54 EGDVNHPEQDGPY

-75 PLNPNLT
+75 PLKSDLT

-105 HIAENAA
+105 HIAENGA

-123 LAKILGCKGSELAI
+123 LGQILGCKGSELAI

-152 NLKKGDEVIITLHE
+152 SLKKGDEVIITLHE

-184 LKLAALGATA
+184 LKLAALGTTA
-194 EETLKNIQ
+194 EETLNNIK

-234 RANGIISAID
+234 KANGIISAID

-295 VAAYSVDKFDMSTT
+295 VAAYSVDKFDMSTI
-309 PPSLGELVNKTARYS
+309 PPSMGELVNKTARYS

-332 YDGAKAALQFY
+332 YDGAKAAMQFY

-356 FLSKEVMNGLYAVND
+356 YLSKEVMNGLMEIND
-371 NPKLKFPI
+371 NPRFKF
-379 LDGSQTQNGSAE
+379 
-391 TSNVKTPIAWKMHHS
+391 
-406 HGPVIEVLTP
+406 PVIEVLTP
-416 EEEASRGAQVGF
+416 SEDASRGAQVGF
-428 RIHEHPSKTAASN
+428 RIHEHPSKIASSN
-441 AQATKEGTPIASAA
+441 AQVTKEGTPTA
-455 SSAPIT
+455 IT
-461 PGTSTPQASQRFCDF
+461 AISQSLVPGTSTPQASQRFCDF

-506 DINRFFEVLD
+506 DINRFFEVLQL
-516 MFLKE
+516 FLKE
-521 EGWL
+521 EGWM

>member
-1 MTMERKHFL
+1 MERKHFL
-10 TLGAGLTVGGLLG
+10 TLGAGLTVGGLIG
-23 KSALQ
+23 KSALNGENI
-28 SETIDGKNQS
+28 SGAKTKISDY
-38 LSNQKF
+38 KF
-44 DLKNPFPIAP
+44 DPEKPFPISP
-54 NDSENQPEQDGPY
+54 EGDVNHPEQDGPY

-75 PLNPNLT
+75 PLKSDLT

-105 HIAENAA
+105 HIAENGA

-123 LAKILGCKGSELAI
+123 LGQILGCKGSELAI

-152 NLKKGDEVIITLHE
+152 SLKKGDEVIITLHE

-194 EETLKNIQ
+194 EETLNNIKS
-202 AVKTKNTKVIAVPHI
+202 VKTKNTKVIAVPHI

-234 RANGIISAID
+234 KANGIISAID

-295 VAAYSVDKFDMSTT
+295 VAAYSVDKFDMSTI
-309 PPSLGELVNKTARYS
+309 PPSMGELVNKTARYS

-332 YDGAKAALQFY
+332 YDGAKAAMQFY

-356 FLSKEVMNGLYAVND
+356 YLSKEVMNGLMEIND
-371 NPKLKFPI
+371 NPSLKFP
-379 LDGSQTQNGSAE
+379 
-391 TSNVKTPIAWKMHHS
+391 
-406 HGPVIEVLTP
+406 VIEILTP
-416 EEEASRGAQVGF
+416 AEDASRGAQVGF
-428 RIHEHPSKTAASN
+428 RIHEHPSKIASSN
-441 AQATKEGTPIASAA
+441 AQVTKEGTPIA
-455 SSAPIT
+455 IT
-461 PGTSTPQASQRFCDF
+461 AISQSLVPGTSTPQASQRFCDF

-506 DINRFFEVLD
+506 DINRFFEVLQ

-521 EGWL
+521 EGWM

>member
-1 MTMERKHFL
+1 MERKHFL

-23 KSALQ
+23 KSALNDEAI
-28 SETIDGKNQS
+28 SDAKRKSTDI
-38 LSNQKF
+38 KF
-44 DLKNPFPIAP
+44 DSEKPLPFSPEAE
-54 NDSENQPEQDGPY
+54 ENHPEHDGPY

-75 PLNPNLT
+75 PLKTDLT

-105 HIAENAA
+105 HIAENGA
-112 YPMHDGSFEEN
+112 YPMHDGSFEET
-123 LAKILGCKGSELAI
+123 LGQILGCKGSELAI

-152 NLKKGDEVIITLHE
+152 SLKKGDEVIITLHE

-194 EETLKNIQ
+194 EETLNNIK

-309 PPSLGELVNKTARYS
+309 PPSMGELVNKTARYS

-332 YDGAKAALQFY
+332 YDGAKAAMQFY

-356 FLSKEVMNGLYAVND
+356 YLSKEVMNGLTEIND
-371 NPKLKFPI
+371 NPSLKFP
-379 LDGSQTQNGSAE
+379 
-391 TSNVKTPIAWKMHHS
+391 
-406 HGPVIEVLTP
+406 VIEILTP
-416 EEEASRGAQVGF
+416 AEDASRGAQVGF
-428 RIHEHPSKTAASN
+428 RIHEHPSKIAAANIQSTKAESPISN
-441 AQATKEGTPIASAA
+441 SVVIQTLV
-455 SSAPIT
+455 

-506 DINRFFEVLD
+506 DINRFFEVLQ

-521 EGWL
+521 EGWF

>member
-1 MTMERKHFL
+1 MERKHFL

-23 KSALQ
+23 KSALNGD
-28 SETIDGKNQS
+28 SMSAVKS
-38 LSNQKF
+38 KSNEYKYSPEKP
-44 DLKNPFPIAP
+44 LPFAP
-54 NDSENQPEQDGPY
+54 EAEENHPEHDGPY

-75 PLNPNLT
+75 PLKSDLT

-105 HIAENAA
+105 HIAENGA

-123 LAKILGCKGSELAI
+123 LGQILGCKGSELAI

-152 NLKKGDEVIITLHE
+152 TLKKGDEVIITLHE
-166 HVGGCAAWLY
+166 HVGGCAAWLF

-194 EETLKNIQ
+194 EETLNNIK

-234 RANGIISAID
+234 KANGIISAID

-309 PPSLGELVNKTARYS
+309 PPSMGELVNKTARYS

-332 YDGAKAALQFY
+332 YDGAKAAMQFY

-356 FLSKEVMNGLYAVND
+356 YLSKEVMNGLMEIND
-371 NPKLKFPI
+371 NPSLKFP
-379 LDGSQTQNGSAE
+379 
-391 TSNVKTPIAWKMHHS
+391 
-406 HGPVIEVLTP
+406 VIEILTP
-416 EEEASRGAQVGF
+416 SEDASRGAQVGF
-428 RIHEHPSKTAASN
+428 RIHQHPSKIAAANIQSTKAESPISN
-441 AQATKEGTPIASAA
+441 
-455 SSAPIT
+455 SSVIQT
-461 PGTSTPQASQRFCDF
+461 LVPGTSTPQASQRFCDF

-494 VRVSTHYYNNKK
+494 VRVSTHYYNNNK
-506 DINRFFEVLD
+506 DINRFFEVLQ

-521 EGWL
+521 EGWM

>member
-1 MTMERKHFL
+1 MERKHFL
-10 TLGAGLTVGGLLG
+10 TLGAGLTVGGLIG
-23 KSALQ
+23 KSALNGENI
-28 SETIDGKNQS
+28 SGAKTKISDY
-38 LSNQKF
+38 KF
-44 DLKNPFPIAP
+44 DPEKPFPISP
-54 NDSENQPEQDGPY
+54 EGDVNHPEQDGPY

-75 PLNPNLT
+75 PLKSDLT

-105 HIAENAA
+105 HIAENGA

-123 LAKILGCKGSELAI
+123 LGQILGCKGSELAI

-194 EETLKNIQ
+194 EETLNNIKS
-202 AVKTKNTKVIAVPHI
+202 VKTKNTKVIAVPHI

-234 RANGIISAID
+234 KANGIISAID

-287 LSRSAIHH
+287 LSRSVIHH

-309 PPSLGELVNKTARYS
+309 PPSMGELVNKTARYS

-332 YDGAKAALQFY
+332 YDGAKAAMQFY

-356 FLSKEVMNGLYAVND
+356 YLSKEVMNGLMEIND
-371 NPKLKFPI
+371 NPSLKF
-379 LDGSQTQNGSAE
+379 
-391 TSNVKTPIAWKMHHS
+391 
-406 HGPVIEVLTP
+406 PVIEVLTP
-416 EEEASRGAQVGF
+416 SEDASRGAQVGF
-428 RIHEHPSKTAASN
+428 RIHEHPSKIASSN
-441 AQATKEGTPIASAA
+441 AQVPKEGTPIA
-455 SSAPIT
+455 IT
-461 PGTSTPQASQRFCDF
+461 AISQSLVPGTSTPQASQRFCDF

-506 DINRFFEVLD
+506 DINRFFEVLQ

-521 EGWL
+521 EGWM

>member
-1 MTMERKHFL
+1 MERKHFL
-10 TLGAGLTVGGLLG
+10 TLGAGLTVGGLIG
-23 KSALQ
+23 KSALNGENI
-28 SETIDGKNQS
+28 SGAKTKISDY
-38 LSNQKF
+38 KF
-44 DLKNPFPIAP
+44 DPEKPFPISP
-54 NDSENQPEQDGPY
+54 EGDVNHPEQDGPY

-75 PLNPNLT
+75 PLKSDLT

-105 HIAENAA
+105 HIAENGA

-123 LAKILGCKGSELAI
+123 LGQILGCKGSELAI

-152 NLKKGDEVIITLHE
+152 SLKKGDEVIITLHE

-194 EETLKNIQ
+194 EETLNNIKS
-202 AVKTKNTKVIAVPHI
+202 VKTKNTKVIAVPHI

-234 RANGIISAID
+234 KANGIISAID

-287 LSRSAIHH
+287 LSRSVIHH

-309 PPSLGELVNKTARYS
+309 PPSMGELVNKTARYS

-332 YDGAKAALQFY
+332 YDGAKAAMQFY

-356 FLSKEVMNGLYAVND
+356 YLSKEVMNGLTEIND
-371 NPKLKFPI
+371 NPSLKF
-379 LDGSQTQNGSAE
+379 
-391 TSNVKTPIAWKMHHS
+391 
-406 HGPVIEVLTP
+406 PVIEVLTP
-416 EEEASRGAQVGF
+416 SEDASRGAQVGF
-428 RIHEHPSKTAASN
+428 RIHEHPSKIASSN
-441 AQATKEGTPIASAA
+441 AQVTREGTPMAIKAMSQ
-455 SSAPIT
+455 SLV

-506 DINRFFEVLD
+506 DINRFFEVLQ

-521 EGWL
+521 EGWM

>member
-1 MTMERKHFL
+1 MERKHFL
-10 TLGAGLTVGGLLG
+10 TLGAGLTVGGLIG
-23 KSALQ
+23 KSALNGEKI
-28 SETIDGKNQS
+28 SGAKTKISDF
-38 LSNQKF
+38 KF
-44 DLKNPFPIAP
+44 DLEKPFPISAEGDV
-54 NDSENQPEQDGPY
+54 NHPEQDGPY

-75 PLNPNLT
+75 PLKSDLT

-105 HIAENAA
+105 HIAENGA

-123 LAKILGCKGSELAI
+123 LGQILGCKGSELAI

-152 NLKKGDEVIITLHE
+152 SLKKGDEVIITLHE

-184 LKLAALGATA
+184 LKLATLGATA
-194 EETLKNIQ
+194 EETLNNIK

-234 RANGIISAID
+234 KANGIISAID

-287 LSRSAIHH
+287 LSHSAIHH

-309 PPSLGELVNKTARYS
+309 PPSMGELVNKTARYS

-332 YDGAKAALQFY
+332 YDGAKAAMQFY

-356 FLSKEVMNGLYAVND
+356 YLSKEVMTGLMEINN
-371 NPKLKFPI
+371 NPSLKFPVI
-379 LDGSQTQNGSAE
+379 DPSRSQNGVDNS
-391 TSNVKTPIAWKMHHS
+391 SNNSLPVAWKMHHS
-406 HGPVIEVLTP
+406 QGPVIEVLTP
-416 EEEASRGAQVGF
+416 SEDASRGAQVGF
-428 RIHEHPSKTAASN
+428 RIHQHPSKIAVANIQSTIA
-441 AQATKEGTPIASAA
+441 ETPLSK
-455 SSAPIT
+455 ST
-461 PGTSTPQASQRFCDF
+461 ENQTGVPGTSTPQASQRFCDF

-506 DINRFFEVLD
+506 DINRFFEVLQL
-516 MFLKE
+516 FLKE
-521 EGWL
+521 EGWM

>member
-1 MTMERKHFL
+1 MERKHFL
-10 TLGAGLTVGGLLG
+10 TLGAGLTVGGLIG
-23 KSALQ
+23 KSALNGENI
-28 SETIDGKNQS
+28 SGAKTKISDY
-38 LSNQKF
+38 KF
-44 DLKNPFPIAP
+44 DPEKPFPISP
-54 NDSENQPEQDGPY
+54 EGDVNHPEQDGPY

-75 PLNPNLT
+75 PLKSDLT

-105 HIAENAA
+105 HIAENGA

-123 LAKILGCKGSELAI
+123 LGQILGCKGSELAI

-152 NLKKGDEVIITLHE
+152 SLKKGDEVIITLHE

-194 EETLKNIQ
+194 EETLNNIKS
-202 AVKTKNTKVIAVPHI
+202 VKTKNTKVIAVPHI

-234 RANGIISAID
+234 KANGIISAID

-287 LSRSAIHH
+287 LSRSTIHH

-309 PPSLGELVNKTARYS
+309 PPSMGELVNKTARYS

-332 YDGAKAALQFY
+332 YDGAKAAMQFY
-343 QKIGPALIEKRVK
+343 QKVGPALIEKRVK
-356 FLSKEVMNGLYAVND
+356 YLSKEVMNGLMEIND
-371 NPKLKFPI
+371 NPSLKF
-379 LDGSQTQNGSAE
+379 S
-391 TSNVKTPIAWKMHHS
+391 
-406 HGPVIEVLTP
+406 VIEVLTP
-416 EEEASRGAQVGF
+416 SEDASRGAQVGF
-428 RIHEHPSKTAASN
+428 RIHEHPSKIASSN
-441 AQATKEGTPIASAA
+441 AQITKEGTPIA
-455 SSAPIT
+455 IT
-461 PGTSTPQASQRFCDF
+461 AISQSLVPGTSTPQASQRFCDF

-494 VRVSTHYYNNKK
+494 IRVSTHYYNNKK
-506 DINRFFEVLD
+506 DINRFFEVLQ

-521 EGWL
+521 EGWM

>member
-1 MTMERKHFL
+1 MERKHFL
-10 TLGAGLTVGGLLG
+10 TLGAGLTVGGLIG
-23 KSALQ
+23 KSALNGENI
-28 SETIDGKNQS
+28 SGAKTKISDY
-38 LSNQKF
+38 KF
-44 DLKNPFPIAP
+44 DPEKPFPISP
-54 NDSENQPEQDGPY
+54 EGDVNHPEHDSPY

-75 PLNPNLT
+75 PLKSDLT

-105 HIAENAA
+105 HIAENGA

-123 LAKILGCKGSELAI
+123 LGQILGCKGSELAI

-152 NLKKGDEVIITLHE
+152 SLKKGDEVIITLHE

-184 LKLAALGATA
+184 LKLAVLGATA
-194 EETLKNIQ
+194 EETLNNIKS
-202 AVKTKNTKVIAVPHI
+202 VKTKNTKVIAVPHI

-234 RANGIISAID
+234 KANGIISAID

-309 PPSLGELVNKTARYS
+309 PPSMGELVNKTARYS

-332 YDGAKAALQFY
+332 YDGAKAAMQFY

-356 FLSKEVMNGLYAVND
+356 YLSKEVMNGLMAIND
-371 NPKLKFPI
+371 NPSLKF
-379 LDGSQTQNGSAE
+379 
-391 TSNVKTPIAWKMHHS
+391 
-406 HGPVIEVLTP
+406 PVIEVLTP
-416 EEEASRGAQVGF
+416 AEDASRGAQVGF
-428 RIHEHPSKTAASN
+428 RIHEHPSKIASSN
-441 AQATKEGTPIASAA
+441 AQVTKEGTTTA
-455 SSAPIT
+455 IT
-461 PGTSTPQASQRFCDF
+461 AISQSLVPGTSTPQASQRFCDF

-506 DINRFFEVLD
+506 DINRFFEVLQ

-521 EGWL
+521 EGWM

>member
-1 MTMERKHFL
+1 MERKHFL
-10 TLGAGLTVGGLLG
+10 TLGAGLTVGGLLA
-23 KSALQ
+23 KSTLNGNVNSSAIPQ
-28 SETIDGKNQS
+28 SNENKYS
-38 LSNQKF
+38 
-44 DLKNPFPIAP
+44 P
-54 NDSENQPEQDGPY
+54 NKPLPVSPEAEENHPEQDGPY

-75 PLNPNLT
+75 PLKSDLT

-105 HIAENAA
+105 HIAENGA

-123 LAKILGCKGSELAI
+123 LAQILGCKGSELAI

-152 NLKKGDEVIITLHE
+152 PLKKGDEVIITLHE

-194 EETLKNIQ
+194 EETLNNIK

-217 PCTIGQVLPVNE
+217 PCTIGQVLPVNQ

-234 RANGIISAID
+234 KANGIISAID
-244 GAHPLGMLQMNLKE
+244 GAHPLGMLQINLKE

-266 CFHKWLLGP
+266 CFHKWMLGP

-287 LSRSAIHH
+287 LPRSIIHH
-295 VAAYSVDKFDMSTT
+295 VAAYSVEKFDMSTT

-332 YDGAKAALQFY
+332 YDGAKAAMQFY

-356 FLSKEVMNGLYAVND
+356 YLSKEIMNGLLEIND
-371 NPKLKFPI
+371 NP
-379 LDGSQTQNGSAE
+379 
-391 TSNVKTPIAWKMHHS
+391 NVKYPIRDSASHGNGDEKTPPIAWKMHHS
-406 HGPVIEVLTP
+406 YGPVIEILTP
-416 EEEASRGAQVGF
+416 TEDASRGAQVGF
-428 RIHEHPSKTAASN
+428 RIHQHPSK
-441 AQATKEGTPIASAA
+441 IASANA
-455 SSAPIT
+455 QSITTETPISKSQENQT
-461 PGTSTPQASQRFCDF
+461 PVPGTSTPQASQRFCDF

-506 DINRFFEVLD
+506 DIQRFFDVLQ

>member
-1 MTMERKHFL
+1 MERKHFL
-10 TLGAGLTVGGLLG
+10 TLGAGLTVGGLIG
-23 KSALQ
+23 KSALNGENI
-28 SETIDGKNQS
+28 SGAKTKISDY
-38 LSNQKF
+38 KF
-44 DLKNPFPIAP
+44 DPEKPFPISP
-54 NDSENQPEQDGPY
+54 EGDVNHPEQDGPY

-75 PLNPNLT
+75 PLKSDLT

-105 HIAENAA
+105 HIAENGA

-123 LAKILGCKGSELAI
+123 LGQILGCKGSELAI

-194 EETLKNIQ
+194 DETLNNIKS
-202 AVKTKNTKVIAVPHI
+202 VKTKNTKVIAVPHI

-234 RANGIISAID
+234 KANGIISAID

-287 LSRSAIHH
+287 LSRSVIHH

-309 PPSLGELVNKTARYS
+309 PPSMGELVNKTARYS

-332 YDGAKAALQFY
+332 YDGAKAAMQFY

-356 FLSKEVMNGLYAVND
+356 YLSKEVMNGLMAIND
-371 NPKLKFPI
+371 NPSLKF
-379 LDGSQTQNGSAE
+379 
-391 TSNVKTPIAWKMHHS
+391 
-406 HGPVIEVLTP
+406 PVIEVLTP
-416 EEEASRGAQVGF
+416 SEDASRGAQVGF
-428 RIHEHPSKTAASN
+428 RIHEYPSKIGSSN
-441 AQATKEGTPIASAA
+441 AQVPKEG
-455 SSAPIT
+455 APIVIT
-461 PGTSTPQASQRFCDF
+461 AISQSLVPGTYTPQASQRFCDF

-506 DINRFFEVLD
+506 DINRFFEVLQ

-521 EGWL
+521 EGWM

>member
-1 MTMERKHFL
+1 VNHPER
-10 TLGAGLTVGGLLG
+10 
-23 KSALQ
+23 
-28 SETIDGKNQS
+28 
-38 LSNQKF
+38 
-44 DLKNPFPIAP
+44 
-54 NDSENQPEQDGPY
+54 DSPY

-75 PLNPNLT
+75 PLKSDLT

-105 HIAENAA
+105 HIAENGA

-123 LAKILGCKGSELAI
+123 LGQILGCKGSELAI

-152 NLKKGDEVIITLHE
+152 SLKKGDEVIITLHE

-176 RAKTEGIV
+176 RAKTEGII

-194 EETLKNIQ
+194 EETLNNIK

-229 ICAWA
+229 ICVWA
-234 RANGIISAID
+234 KANGIISAID

-295 VAAYSVDKFDMSTT
+295 VAAYSVDKFDMSTI
-309 PPSLGELVNKTARYS
+309 PPSMGELVNKTARYS

-332 YDGAKAALQFY
+332 YDGAKAAMQFY

-356 FLSKEVMNGLYAVND
+356 YLSKEVMNGLMEIND
-371 NPKLKFPI
+371 SPKLKF
-379 LDGSQTQNGSAE
+379 
-391 TSNVKTPIAWKMHHS
+391 
-406 HGPVIEVLTP
+406 PVIEVLTP
-416 EEEASRGAQVGF
+416 SEDASRGAQVGF
-428 RIHEHPSKTAASN
+428 RIYEHPSKIAAANLQSSN
-441 AQATKEGTPIASAA
+441 ATTPNSNSTVGQTLA
-455 SSAPIT
+455 

-506 DINRFFEVLD
+506 DINRLFEVLQL
-516 MFLKE
+516 FLKE
-521 EGWL
+521 EGWV